1 MDEINLDYLNALT
14 FILPAEENIR
24 LILTGC
30 GGTGSWLAPAVARVG
45 KLLIEKF
52 SKNVEISFYD
62 PDFVEEKNIYRQN
75 FCAAE
80 IGYNKAEALA
90 DRYGRAWGIEIG
102 AVGSKIKDIGNTYQV
117 NTIVIGC
124 VDNAEGRK
132 QISRNVHEAVW
143 LDCGNTKN
151 YGQVLIGMR
160 RGLADPFSIPGSCGE
175 LPYPHE
181 QHPEL
186 IAKEINAGKDPKSD
200 QNLSCADM
208 ALQDSQGLAINQRM
222 AAEAADY
229 LVRMLITRDLKKF
242 ATYIDLESGT
252 TRSKYITEK
261 AVRDYAKR

>member
-1 MDEINLDYLNALT
+1 MDEFNLDYLNALT
-14 FILPAEENIR
+14 FILPAEENAR
-24 LILTGC
+24 MILVGC
-30 GGTGSWLAPAVARVG
+30 GGTGSWLAPAVARIG

-52 SKNVEISFYD
+52 SKSVEILFYD

-102 AVGSKIKDIGNTYQV
+102 AVGSKMNGVGNNYQI
-117 NTIVIGC
+117 NNIVIGC

-132 QISRNVHEAVW
+132 QISQKAHGAVW

-151 YGQVLIGMR
+151 YGQVLIGLR
-160 RGLADPFSIPGSCGE
+160 RGLKDPFSIPGSCGE

-186 IAKEINAGKDPKSD
+186 IVKEKSAGWVLESEK
-200 QNLSCADM
+200 NLSCADM
-208 ALQDSQGLAINQRM
+208 ALQDSQGLSINQRM

-229 LVRMLITRDLKKF
+229 LVRMLITHDLKKF

-261 AVRDYAKR
+261 AVKDYAKS

>member
-1 MDEINLDYLNALT
+1 MDKIDLDYMSALN
-14 FILPAEENIR
+14 FILPVEENVR
-24 LILTGC
+24 LILVGC

-52 SKNVEISFYD
+52 SKRVEIIFYD

-80 IGYNKAEALA
+80 IGFNKAEALA

-102 AVGSKIKDIGNTYQV
+102 AVGSKINGIGNNYQI
-117 NTIVIGC
+117 NNIVIGC
-124 VDNAEGRK
+124 VDNAGGRK
-132 QISRNVHEAVW
+132 QISQNAHGAVW

-151 YGQVLIGMR
+151 YGQVLMGMR
-160 RGLADPFSIPGSCGE
+160 RGLKDPFSIPGSCGE

-186 IAKEINAGKDPKSD
+186 IVKEKSEGRDQKDE

-261 AVRDYAKR
+261 VVQEYAKG

>member
-1 MDEINLDYLNALT
+1 MDELNLDYVHA
-14 FILPAEENIR
+14 
-24 LILTGC
+24 LILLLPTENNVKLFLVGC

-52 SKNVEISFYD
+52 SKTVEITFYD
-62 PDFVEEKNIYRQN
+62 PDCVEEKNIYRQN

-80 IGYNKAEALA
+80 IGMNKAEALA
-90 DRYGRAWGIEIG
+90 DRYGQAWGIEIG
-102 AVGSKIKDIGNTYQV
+102 AMGRKFEKGYGSPSVI
-117 NTIVIGC
+117 IGC
-124 VDNAEGRK
+124 VDNTSGRK
-132 QISRNVHEAVW
+132 TISEYVSGCCW

-151 YGQVLIGMR
+151 YGQILLGVG
-160 RGLADPFSIPGSCGE
+160 RGTEKAFAIPGYCGA
-175 LPYPHE
+175 LPYPHV

-186 IAKEINAGKDPKSD
+186 IQKPQFNEKPKAKGEE
-200 QNLSCADM
+200 LSCADM

-261 AVRDYAKR
+261 AVKEYGKG